1 MDRRMTKFSLVSR
14 FWSRQRRRWWI
25 DRMIESHAWFLFA
38 GRQSK
43 SKSKTRTP
51 STASPTHDLSSSISS
66 SSSSATTSS
75 SSIPLRKKPRSYR
88 LASPPE
94 KNPRHSTTLPSLS
107 DDSLSERNEP
117 LPYRR
122 RPRSAFASYE
132 RTSPNSNYLSPTS
145 PPMAPSVYLIEVS
158 NEHRPRNSHGL
169 TKTITYVWKNTDA
182 KRVRQDLTQYPKYS
196 IEQVSPMVEQ
206 DRRSIPVSSRHITLQ
221 RGKIDYWQNLRTSP
235 DAMLTSSCQHHIGSA
250 SNLLS
255 ISSGNQPSE
264 VKSRSHSN
272 GQIIS
277 ITSTKTR
284 QPSLLNQ
291 TQDTQWNVQ
300 GDGKLLRYSNLKWF
314 SVDQLNKD
322 NRRVAKQRMQRN
334 EHNTSESTTDTA
346 SSSEQYYRSA
356 PPVLQRRSPTS
367 KEKPVEEGNSRSYST
382 FELHLERNSRLS
394 DSAHV
399 TKWRLI
405 PFILHSIGS
414 VSFPFDFFFLAL
426 RLVRLQT
433 RCSTSTC

>member
-1 MDRRMTKFSLVSR
+1 MGSRMTMFSPVSR
-14 FWSRQRRRWWI
+14 FWSRQRRRWWL

-38 GRQSK
+38 GRQ

-107 DDSLSERNEP
+107 DDSLSERNEH

-132 RTSPNSNYLSPTS
+132 QTSPNSNYLSPTS

-158 NEHRPRNSHGL
+158 NEHRPRNSFGL
-169 TKTITYVWKNTDA
+169 TKTITYVWKNSDA

-255 ISSGNQPSE
+255 TSSGNPPPE

-291 TQDTQWNVQ
+291 AQDTQWNVQ

-322 NRRVAKQRMQRN
+322 NRRAAKQRMQKN
-334 EHNTSESTTDTA
+334 EDSTTDTG

-356 PPVLQRRSPTS
+356 PPVLQRRSPTT
-367 KEKPVEEGNSRSYST
+367 KEKPVEEGNNRSFST
-382 FELHLERNSRLS
+382 FDLHSERYSRLV

-399 TKWRLI
+399 TMWGLI
-405 PFILHSIGS
+405 PFTSHSIGS
-414 VSFPFDFFFLAL
+414 VSFLFDSHFLAL
-426 RLVRLQT
+426 RDESLVVGGRTLIIY
-433 RCSTSTC
+433 RWLLN